1 MLVLHQ
7 VLVMFLL
14 IAVGFLCYKIR
25 MLDEEGTQTLANIV
39 IYIANPAVLFVA
51 FQNNSGDLGFEERLA
66 GLGYSLLLSF
76 MALAIA
82 CIIAFTLISSRG
94 KRKKKAAVEQLS
106 LIATNCGFM
115 GIPLVRGVFGDEGVF
130 YLAAFIAVNNLAIW
144 SIGVIKMQGGRFRP
158 IHILQTLKS
167 PSIIGIILGLLVFL
181 TRFELPA
188 LVLEPIGYAA
198 DLTTPLAMLT
208 AGATMA
214 SVNFREMI
222 QKIRILYISFLR
234 LLIIP
239 LLSYTAF
246 LLIPA
251 TPIVLGTI
259 LAAAACPT
267 ATMCVILAVK
277 YDGDSVYASEIF
289 AATTL
294 LSIISLPV
302 VMLLP
307 F

>member
-7 VLVMFLL
+7 VTVMFLL

-51 FQNNSGDLGFEERLA
+51 FQNTGEDFDYHERLV

-76 MALAIA
+76 IALVIA
-82 CIIAFTLISSRG
+82 CIIAFSLISTRG
-94 KRKKKAAVEQLS
+94 RRRNKAVIEQLS
-106 LIATNCGFM
+106 LIVTNCGFM

-144 SIGVIKMQGGRFRP
+144 TLGVIKMQGGAFHP
-158 IHILQTLKS
+158 IHLLQTLKS

-181 TRFELPA
+181 TRLELPA

-198 DLTTPLAMLT
+198 NLTTPLAMLT

-214 SVNFREMI
+214 SVDFRAML
-222 QKIRILYISFLR
+222 QKIRLLYISLLR

-239 LLSYTAF
+239 LLSYAVF

-251 TPIVLGTI
+251 SPTVLGTI

-267 ATMCVILAVK
+267 ATMCVILAIK
-277 YDGDSVYASEIF
+277 
-289 AATTL
+289 
-294 LSIISLPV
+294 
-302 VMLLP
+302 
-307 F
+307 

>member
-1 MLVLHQ
+1 
-7 VLVMFLL
+7 MFLL
-14 IAVGFLCYKIR
+14 IAVGFLCFKIKL
-25 MLDEEGTQTLANIV
+25 LDEDGTQTLANIV
-39 IYIANPAVLFVA
+39 IYIANPAVLFIA
-51 FQNNSGDLGFEERLA
+51 FQKNSGEFDFEERLA

-76 MALAIA
+76 IALVIA
-82 CIIAFTLISSRG
+82 CIIAFALISTKG
-94 KRKKKAAVEQLS
+94 KRRKKAAVEQLS

-144 SIGVIKMQGGRFRP
+144 SLGVLKMQGGPFKP
-158 IHILQTLKS
+158 VHILQTLKS
-167 PSIIGIILGLLVFL
+167 PSIIGIILGLVVFL
-181 TRFELPA
+181 TRLELPP
-188 LVLEPIGYAA
+188 LLLEPIGYAA
-198 DLTTPLAMLT
+198 NLTTPLAMLT

-214 SVNFREMI
+214 GVDFRARL
-222 QKIRILYISFLR
+222 QKIRILYISLLR

-239 LLSYTAF
+239 LLSYAVF

-251 TPIVLGTI
+251 SPTVLGTI

-277 YDGDSVYASEIF
+277 YNGDSVYASEIF

-294 LSIISLPV
+294 LSMISLPAV
-302 VMLLP
+302 LLLP